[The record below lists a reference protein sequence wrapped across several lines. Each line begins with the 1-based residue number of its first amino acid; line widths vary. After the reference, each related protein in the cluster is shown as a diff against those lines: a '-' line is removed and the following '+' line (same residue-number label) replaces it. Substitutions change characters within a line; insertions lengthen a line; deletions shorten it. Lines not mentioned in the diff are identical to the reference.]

1 MEDSLLR
8 ILKKFLLV
16 AIGSGLLSNALYIH
30 GLAYYEG
37 YIDRLGFE
45 YDFFPLPSSDVLF
58 WTYYASRELGASS
71 IVAITQFKL
80 PIIIIVLG
88 IVYFL
93 SRVWMESSKKRTTG
107 PVKAPRKNNI
117 KLFKKIYKFRSDH
130 KFIFYSVY
138 IPIRWLILKEQSL
151 MAFIASYFF
160 LVFLFFI
167 PIFLFIWVYFPMVGL
182 EHGRSVA
189 ESRIEF
195 YKDNLCGDKDDY
207 WNECIIV
214 DTKHLKNYKVP
225 KPVAGRL
232 MLRSG
237 NLLGIFTEKGPVVI
251 TMPSNYYLETTKN
264 SCFGGCEIK

>member
-71 IVAITQFKL
+71 IVAITKFKL
-80 PIIIIVLG
+80 PIIFIVVG
-88 IVYFL
+88 VVYFL
-93 SRVWMESSKKRTTG
+93 SRVWMESSKKRVTN
-107 PVKAPRKNNI
+107 PIKKARKNNI
-117 KLFKKIYKFRSDH
+117 KLFKKIYKFRAGH
-130 KFIFYSVY
+130 KAIFYSVY

-182 EHGRSVA
+182 DHGRSVA

-195 YKDNLCGDKDDY
+195 YKAHLCGDKDDY
-207 WNECIIV
+207 WDECV
-214 DTKHLKNYKVP
+214 AFDTKHLKNYNTPDRVE
-225 KPVAGRL
+225 GRL

-237 NLLGIFTEKGPVVI
+237 NLLGVFTEKGPVVI
-251 TMPSNYYLETTKN
+251 TMPNNYYLETKKN
-264 SCFGGCEIK
+264 PCFGGCEVK